1 MTIPLSVKRL
11 FHRYHAD
18 RLEPRR
24 HAAIIIPTI
33 LEDGGVDDWRW
44 LFATYGWDTIQHW
57 IADPTRASQLSP
69 RVEWFWTTVLLG
81 TPHETPRWSEGNRRR
96 RIPPASFFPNA
107 FWP

>member
-1 MTIPLSVKRL
+1 MMIPPSVQRL

-18 RLEPRR
+18 RLDPRH

-33 LEDGGVDDWRW
+33 LEEGAVEDWRW
-44 LFATYGWDTIQHW
+44 LFSTYSWDTIQRW

-81 TPHETPRWSEGNRRR
+81 TPHETSRWSGGNRRR
-96 RIPPASFFPNA
+96 RIPRSPFFRNEFSP
-107 FWP
+107 